1 MMLREQGM
9 YMRGRVKSKIGVWD
23 GNKVGFASYWK
34 RECRVGGELFVPEWV
49 WMGKERQV
57 PRRE

>member
-1 MMLREQGM
+1 
-9 YMRGRVKSKIGVWD
+9 MRGRVKSKIGVWD